1 MNQKIVSKVL
11 SGVLLCT
18 VLTYTM
24 PVLAYTKEETV
35 YSKVDTSGKQ
45 YETIVTT
52 HLQNE
57 EKEKVLKDMSD
68 LLNIKNISGDET
80 FSQDGNTV
88 VWNANGEDI
97 YYQGESQKELPVT
110 FKISYTLDGKEI
122 ESKDLAG
129 KSGKVVIKIEYTN
142 HEEHKVTVNGK
153 QDTLYTPF
161 VVVCGTVIEND
172 KARNIEINSGKVID
186 DGSKSIIMGL
196 SLPGMQESLDI
207 SKNTLEIPSTIE
219 ISMDVTDFE
228 LGNIIT
234 YMTPKI
240 IEESDVELFDN
251 LDEIY
256 SKVSELQTASN
267 KLVDGSK
274 TLKKGAET
282 YTEKS
287 QEFNSAMKQIASG
300 TGTIAS
306 SYDKIDEGIS
316 SVNSG
321 SSNLQVGAEKL
332 NNGIG
337 ELSSSLKDLPQGIT
351 KLYEGSNNLYEGVN
365 SKNGLVSGVNSL
377 EKKLTDTTTEAI
389 TKLSENIATLKTEI
403 GKLQAEEVEISN
415 QITTLKELK
424 QNLPTDDDKATL
436 QNTIDE
442 LSARET
448 NVSNRIKDLNTQ
460 INKNLEEINK
470 LKPTEESTKQLKALN
485 DGLDAISTG
494 TKELKNNLA
503 VLNQA
508 AGQLPSAMKQ
518 ISDGSKQLADGSKTL
533 SAGAKTLNK
542 GSNALKTGIQS
553 LDTNTKKLLD
563 ANNQLI
569 DGASTISEG
578 VSTLAEGISQFN
590 QEGISTICNYINGD
604 VKDITARLEK
614 LQELSNEYNHFTMAE
629 NGVEGS
635 AKFIVMI
642 DSIKKEEENKQEA
655 IIDNNVNEQKNK
667 EEAEN
672 K

>member
-1 MNQKIVSKVL
+1 MNHKIVSKIT

-18 VLTYTM
+18 ILAYTM
-24 PVLAYTKEETV
+24 PVLAYTKEETI
-35 YSKVDTSGKQ
+35 YSKVDTNGKQ

-57 EKEKVLKDMSD
+57 EKEKVLKDISD

-88 VWNANGEDI
+88 VWNADGEDI
-97 YYQGESQKELPVT
+97 YYQGESKEELPVT
-110 FKISYTLDGKEI
+110 FEISYTLDGKEI
-122 ESKDLAG
+122 EAKDLAG

-142 HEEHKVTVNGK
+142 HETHKVTVNGK

-172 KARNIEINSGKVID
+172 KARNIEINSGKIID

-207 SKNTLEIPSTIE
+207 SKDTLEIPSTIE

-287 QEFNSAMKQIASG
+287 QEFNSAMKQIANG

-306 SYDKIDEGIS
+306 SYNQIDEGIS
-316 SVNSG
+316 GVNSG
-321 SSNLQVGAEKL
+321 SSSLQVGAEKL
-332 NNGIG
+332 NSGIG
-337 ELSSSLKDLPQGIT
+337 ELSSNLKDLPQGVT
-351 KLYEGSNNLYEGVN
+351 KLYEGSNKLYEGIS

-377 EKKLTDTTTEAI
+377 ENKLTDTTTEAI

-403 GKLQAEEVEISN
+403 GKLEEEEKEITN
-415 QITTLKELK
+415 QITTLTELK
-424 QNLPTDDDKATL
+424 QNLSTEDDKVIL
-436 QNTIDE
+436 KNTIDK
-442 LSARET
+442 LTARKT
-448 NVSNRIKDLNTQ
+448 NISSRKSSLNTQ
-460 INKNLEEINK
+460 INENLAKINK
-470 LKPTEESTKQLKALN
+470 LTPTEESKKQLKALN
-485 DGLDAISTG
+485 DGLNAISDG
-494 TKELKNNLA
+494 TEELKDNLA
-503 VLNQA
+503 VLNEVA
-508 AGQLPSAMKQ
+508 KQLPSAMKQ
-518 ISDGSKQLADGSKTL
+518 ISDGSKELSDGSKKL
-533 SAGAKTLNK
+533 SEGAASLNK
-542 GSNALKTGIQS
+542 GSKALKTGIQS
-553 LDTNTKKLLD
+553 LNTNTQKLTE
-563 ANNQLI
+563 ANNQLT

-590 QEGISTICNYINGD
+590 QEGIGTICNYINGD
-604 VKDITARLEK
+604 VKDITTRLEK
-614 LQELSNEYNHFTMAE
+614 LQELSDKYNHFTMSE
-629 NGVEGS
+629 DGVDGS

-655 IIDNNVNEQKNK
+655 IIDNSVNEQQNK